1 MAKPESKKAK
11 AAPEVIELRYTL
23 AELPSSQHRAGL
35 AGLVFMIDW
44 LKRQRPKK
52 VGICEYLDLDARGV
66 SVKIDLPGLI
76 QLFDQVY
83 GASHEEQRSTSPWK
97 GQEPLRI
104 DEDTIEERG
113 KTKTKTKKY
122 YVYPVVVPRGAFLAD
137 IRWDQTVDKAGNGP
151 WIKLWRD
158 MVWTIMRGV
167 PAQRRPFNERATASF
182 DKDAHEAWAMLRK
195 PELTV
200 DLPSTYYLGAQATTA
215 ENVAF
220 KDRARFQFLLHFWP
234 FVAQIY
240 VPQTIDHDGKSN
252 NHGFAIAVPDVADL
266 ALFVEELPEA
276 LNGRSET
283 IRGYRPADSLVDL
296 SQEAALALFVQI
308 KQRLAQR
315 EGARSATADLVLG
328 VDVFHMAKEGNNVRV
343 LGSGRVDPDETMID
357 AYQRFHGNYWSPHFR
372 RLYLGN
378 LIAGRPWYQGFDR
391 LCATTAWGQ
400 IIGSKYFKHDAR
412 GAFEESK
419 MRDNE

>member
-195 PELTV
+195 PDIDERIKRRAADKLITV
-200 DLPSTYYLGAQATTA
+200 WDDAHLEIDDFAPLLESAWHARNRITSDFGCLVGATETFRLVCEDCSPEVLEFFARD
-215 ENVAF
+215 
-220 KDRARFQFLLHFWP
+220 DRSF
-234 FVAQIY
+234 
-240 VPQTIDHDGKSN
+240 D
-252 NHGFAIAVPDVADL
+252 
-266 ALFVEELPEA
+266 E
-276 LNGRSET
+276 
-283 IRGYRPADSLVDL
+283 
-296 SQEAALALFVQI
+296 
-308 KQRLAQR
+308 
-315 EGARSATADLVLG
+315 SA
-328 VDVFHMAKEGNNVRV
+328 
-343 LGSGRVDPDETMID
+343 
-357 AYQRFHGNYWSPHFR
+357 
-372 RLYLGN
+372 
-378 LIAGRPWYQGFDR
+378 
-391 LCATTAWGQ
+391 
-400 IIGSKYFKHDAR
+400 
-412 GAFEESK
+412 AFEEFLFNMTHEELDQLRK
-419 MRDNE
+419 RMRDDGLRSVSSAWASKVLGRHIDELEHSHEIDPIALYRSYNRRQLAADFRVMSGSPGPRRTAEGYLMVDLLDRG